1 MTDPEG
7 AGNGRSPYDRL
18 MDTPVEEGPVRL
30 AGDLVATA
38 TDWQLAAAGVLRK
51 AGRLTQDAP
60 DDAAWSKLTRTTVE
74 GLPIPPLGT
83 PERSAEHR
91 PNASADVNR
100 AGRAIARSESGW
112 DIRSQITDP
121 DSVSAARSAID
132 DLENGATSLWLTI
145 GGEGTDPAELDSAL
159 EGVLLDIAPL
169 ILRPAGDVTDLQAAQ
184 ALSELLDTRG
194 VAPDSGSNLGAD
206 PIGRAVRGGPS
217 AQAGFAGI
225 RSISEIACNLGVR
238 GLVVDGTAAHEAGA
252 GDSGELGYALAVGAE
267 YLRELESVGCAVE
280 DAFCLLEF
288 RYAAT
293 AEQFTTIAKFRAAR
307 WLWRRVAELSG
318 ADAGSVGQLS
328 HAVTSLPML
337 TKYDP
342 WVNLLRTTV
351 AAFAAGVGG
360 ADAVTVL
367 PFDTRLG
374 VPDALGRRMARN
386 ISSLL
391 IAESHVVAADD
402 PAGGAHAVE
411 ILTAELAEA
420 AWAEFQRIE
429 RSGGARAA
437 LTDGSLRGRWATTSV
452 ERHRRIATRR
462 QAITGVSEFPNLREV
477 LPSRRPIDAG
487 ASDTFWANPFE
498 ELRDEPVSTP
508 VFLATLGSVAEH
520 AARAGFVANLFAA
533 GGIDTVT
540 AGRTSGVSDV
550 LNAFHETKTPVVCL
564 AGSDTAYA
572 EMGADVVSALRS
584 AGAGRVLIAG
594 RPKGGLAELVDDQVA
609 IGDDVVEFL
618 RRTRAHL
625 PETELLAPDLPETGA
640 SR

>member
-1 MTDPEG
+1 M
-7 AGNGRSPYDRL
+7 
-18 MDTPVEEGPVRL
+18 RL

-38 TDWQLAAAGVLRK
+38 AEWQRAAAGVLRK
-51 AGRLTQDAP
+51 AGRLADDAP
-60 DDAAWSKLTRTTVE
+60 DDAAWTKLARSTVE
-74 GLPIPPLGT
+74 GLVIPPLGT
-83 PERSAEHR
+83 PEKSAGYLAD
-91 PNASADVNR
+91 PSADPNR
-100 AGRAIARSESGW
+100 AGRAIVRAESGW

-121 DSVSAARSAID
+121 DPASAASSAID

-145 GGEGTDPAELDSAL
+145 GGAGTDPTELGAAL
-159 EGVLLDIAPL
+159 AGVLLDIAPVV
-169 ILRPAGDVTDLQAAQ
+169 IRAAGEVTDLQAAQ
-184 ALSELLDTRG
+184 AFADLLELRG
-194 VAPDSGSNLGAD
+194 VSPDSGSNLGAD
-206 PIGRAVRGGPS
+206 PTGRAVRGGPS
-217 AQAGFAGI
+217 ARLGFAGI
-225 RSISEIACNLGVR
+225 GPIAALAGDLGVR
-238 GLVVDGTAAHEAGA
+238 ALVVDGTAAHEAGA

-267 YLRELESVGCAVE
+267 YLRELEIVGCDVE
-280 DAFCLLEF
+280 EAFGLLEF

-307 WLWRRVAELSG
+307 QLWRRVAELSG
-318 ADAGSVGQLS
+318 AAAGSAGQIS

-429 RSGGARAA
+429 RAGGARAA
-437 LTDGSLRGRWATTSV
+437 LADGSLAGRWAATST
-452 ERHRRIATRR
+452 ERQRRIATRR
-462 QAITGVSEFPNLREV
+462 QAVTGVSEFPNLREV
-477 LPSRRPIDAG
+477 LPSRRSLADGP
-487 ASDTFWANPFE
+487 SDIFWANPFE
-498 ELRDEPVSTP
+498 QLRDEPAATP
-508 VFLATLGSVAEH
+508 VFLATLGTVPEH

-540 AGRTSGVSDV
+540 AGRTSGVADV
-550 LNAFHETKTPVVCL
+550 LTAFRETKTPVVCL

-572 EMGADVVSALRS
+572 EIGVDVVSALRS

-594 RPKGGLAELVDDQVA
+594 RPKGTLADLVDDQVA

-640 SR
+640 NR